1 MSKREE
7 LLSRLLDLLEDD
19 KTKDDK
25 TGNSK
30 TPEEKEKV
38 TEPPKEEEKPE
49 TPKEEAKE
57 KKVPE
62 EPEED
67 DKSNEAD
74 ELRREIYLTKAENA
88 LAQEFNSHSLDGEF
102 LDNIKGFL
110 DYDKLANEKSELD
123 SEKVKSLVSAIASV
137 ALGEPPKGD
146 EEVDFINSSGG
157 MAKYLD

>member
-19 KTKDDK
+19 KTPE
-25 TGNSK
+25 TK
-30 TPEEKEKV
+30 TPEEEEKV
-38 TEPPKEEEKPE
+38 TEPPKQEEKEPE
-49 TPKEEAKE
+49 TPKEEVKE
-57 KKVPE
+57 KEVPK

-67 DKSNEAD
+67 DKSSEAD

-102 LDNIKGFL
+102 LENIKGFL

-137 ALGEPPKGD
+137 ALGEPPKGE
-146 EEVDFINSSGG
+146 EEVDFINSRGG